1 MKHSC
6 TETHGYTVIIG
17 PPNSNLIKGPMQQ
30 VLKQLVWTRTTDD
43 SFTEENQ
50 TTQSMWQTTAG
61 TYENVRRGE
70 ETDWCGLLS
79 LRTDQSSNL
88 LK

>member
-61 TYENVRRGE
+61 TYENVRKGE
-70 ETDWCGLLS
+70 ETDWCGLPS

>member
-70 ETDWCGLLS
+70 ETDWCGLPS